1 MMNDAWVSIVR
12 FLVHYNN
19 FVWPRYP
26 LPIAQADY
34 LVECYG

>member
-1 MMNDAWVSIVR
+1 
-12 FLVHYNN
+12 VHYTN